1 MRAKQT
7 DEEKE
12 AAKKKNRENMNAKR
26 SNLTA
31 EEREQIKEKDRI
43 RKAKMREK
51 KKEEMKADLR
61 IRKKKGE
68 FAHKGE
74 YLLAKDKRFTQFGR
88 TSDGWM
94 EKNKGKYDGNS
105 ETWLKSYNKVKQRYW
120 RKGRPE
126 YEVEYY
132 MIEELLSQRRR
143 RQLRNGKEHLLDN
156 LAATRGMRLSR
167 VREFMRRKARDKDE
181 EVVWQMFWKRGDEYK
196 RYLDWAKPDM
206 ANLFREKEENDKKK
220 KEEREIREKELDEQG
235 RWNYDNARFEYVWSI
250 PDESGHHMT
259 LAEYNKEDE
268 EVPLTIEE
276 QLQRARANRDPEEE
290 AKWDR
295 DQEAYAHIFRELYDY
310 DNEVRRRKR
319 KEKQEEL
326 KEKLSTPISIPDSG
340 EKSEYEKIRD
350 ENIKARHQA
359 MKESGM
365 FSDCELDKMLKS
377 KLKF

>member
-1 MRAKQT
+1 
-7 DEEKE
+7 
-12 AAKKKNRENMNAKR
+12 
-26 SNLTA
+26 
-31 EEREQIKEKDRI
+31 
-43 RKAKMREK
+43 
-51 KKEEMKADLR
+51 
-61 IRKKKGE
+61 
-68 FAHKGE
+68 
-74 YLLAKDKRFTQFGR
+74 
-88 TSDGWM
+88 
-94 EKNKGKYDGNS
+94 
-105 ETWLKSYNKVKQRYW
+105 
-120 RKGRPE
+120 
-126 YEVEYY
+126 
-132 MIEELLSQRRR
+132 
-143 RQLRNGKEHLLDN
+143 
-156 LAATRGMRLSR
+156 
-167 VREFMRRKARDKDE
+167 
-181 EVVWQMFWKRGDEYK
+181 
-196 RYLDWAKPDM
+196 
-206 ANLFREKEENDKKK
+206 
-220 KEEREIREKELDEQG
+220 
-235 RWNYDNARFEYVWSI
+235 
-250 PDESGHHMT
+250 MT

>member
-1 MRAKQT
+1 MRVKQT

-31 EEREQIKEKDRI
+31 EEKEQIKEKDRI

-51 KKEEMKADLR
+51 KREEIKADLR
-61 IRKKKGE
+61 IRIKKGE

-88 TSDGWM
+88 TTDGIS
-94 EKNKGKYDGNS
+94 EK
-105 ETWLKSYNKVKQRYW
+105 WVKSYNKVKQRYW

-126 YEVEYY
+126 EEVEYY
-132 MIEELLSQRRR
+132 MIEDLLSRRR
-143 RQLRNGKEHLLDN
+143 KRQLRSGKEHLLDN
-156 LAATRGMRLSR
+156 LAATKGMRVLKEFGPLKSR
-167 VREFMRRKARDKDE
+167 DFMRRKAREKDE
-181 EVVWQMFWKRGDEYK
+181 EVVWQIFWKRGEKYK
-196 RYLDWAKPDM
+196 TYLDMAKPEM

-220 KEEREIREKELDEQG
+220 KEERERREKELDEQG
-235 RWNYDNARFEYVWSI
+235 RWNYDNSRFEYIWSI

-276 QLQRARANRDPEEE
+276 QLQRARAMRDPEEE
-290 AKWDR
+290 AKRDR
-295 DQEAYAHIFRELYDY
+295 DNEAYAHIFRELYDY
-310 DNEVRRRKR
+310 DNESRRRKR
-319 KEKQEEL
+319 KEKQAEL

-340 EKSEYEKIRD
+340 EKCEYEKIRD
-350 ENIKARHQA
+350 ATIKARHQA

-365 FSDCELDKMLKS
+365 FSESELDKMLTS
-377 KLKF
+377 KF

>member
-1 MRAKQT
+1 MRAKRT

-12 AAKKKNRENMNAKR
+12 AVKQKDRERRNAMM
-26 SNLTA
+26 SNITA
-31 EEREQIKEKDRI
+31 EKKEQIKEKDRL

-51 KKEEMKADLR
+51 KREEIKADLK
-61 IRKKKGE
+61 IRKEKGE

-88 TSDGWM
+88 TSNGWM

-120 RKGRPE
+120 RKGRSE
-126 YEVEYY
+126 EVVEYY
-132 MIEELLSQRRR
+132 MIEDLLSRRR
-143 RQLRNGKEHLLDN
+143 KRQLRNGKEHLLDN
-156 LAATRGMRLSR
+156 LAANRGMRLSR

-181 EVVWQMFWKRGDEYK
+181 EVVWQMYWKRGEK
-196 RYLDWAKPDM
+196 FQRYLDMAKPDM
-206 ANLFREKEENDKKK
+206 ANLFRENEENAKKK
-220 KEEREIREKELDEQG
+220 KEERERKEKELDEQG
-235 RWNYDNARFEYVWSI
+235 RWNYDNAMFEYVWSI
-250 PDESGHHMT
+250 SDESGHHMT

-295 DQEAYAHIFRELYDY
+295 DQEAYAHVFRELYDY

-319 KEKQEEL
+319 KEKQTEL

-350 ENIKARHQA
+350 ENINARYQA

-365 FSDCELDKMLKS
+365 FSDCELEKMLKT
-377 KLKF
+377 KL